1 MTNADICQKLAK
13 QINPIYGANMGFQGE
28 YKTVF
33 SSKEYHLVRNKIHKL
48 SESDQIAT
56 FRAVELHIN
65 KS

>member
-1 MTNADICQKLAK
+1 MTNAEICEKLAK
-13 QINPIYGANMGFQGE
+13 QINPIYDANIKFAWE

-33 SSKEYHLVRNKIHKL
+33 SSPEYHLVRNKIHKL

-65 KS
+65 NS